1 AISSKPRDILNEITK
16 GIKNEETDCN
26 NLSEKLEIN
35 NIKAIFDEERQEIYS
50 SKDDSNLNRLLR
62 NMCAH
67 AGFEYTSIRRMV
79 IDTEKRDI
87 VKIVYDKNILSKI
100 LKHL

>member
-1 AISSKPRDILNEITK
+1 EIDT
-16 GIKNEETDCN
+16 IKT
-26 NLSEKLEIN
+26 NL
-35 NIKAIFDEERQEIYS
+35 DEERREIYS
-50 SKDDSNLNRLLR
+50 SSSNSNLDRFLR

-87 VKIVYDKNILSKI
+87 VKIVYDKDILFKI
-100 LKHL
+100 LRDF